1 MSNKEEIP
9 WTWGDGGQPP
19 PPPPESK
26 EGQRFLACGY
36 DAEMK
41 PFSDGDWIK
50 HNDYAK
56 LLHERIHDIN
66 QIGGLQEDNARLKAE
81 VERLKSMAN
90 ETAHL
95 HKGIY
100 SLSLNVVQ
108 LKAEVERLT
117 KELENKR

>member
-66 QIGGLQEDNARLKAE
+66 QIGGLQEENARL
-81 VERLKSMAN
+81 N
-90 ETAHL
+90 
-95 HKGIY
+95 
-100 SLSLNVVQ
+100 
-108 LKAEVERLT
+108 AEVERLT
-117 KELENKR
+117 KKLAVADAEVFLLKSDLRAAKGDKPSV